1 MINRFAIPLLLAAAT
16 VAFARGSSM
25 RDDSADDKTHRA
37 TVKGATITSA
47 FDVKV
52 ADANDVTFSLAVTN
66 FTAKMMELRFPDGRT
81 HDFYVVDASGKEVW
95 RWSKGRMF
103 TQGIQNK
110 LLKSRSTTIFDE
122 KWNPEGL
129 EGEFTAVAVLRSDN
143 HPVESRVTFTLP

>member
-1 MINRFAIPLLLAAAT
+1 MMTNRFVIPLLLAAT
-16 VAFARGSSM
+16 VAFARGSTM
-25 RDDSADDKTHRA
+25 RDDSADDRTHNA
-37 TVKGATITSA
+37 TIKGKTITSA

-52 ADANDVTFSLAVTN
+52 ADATDVKFSLAVTN
-66 FTAKMMELRFPDGRT
+66 FTAKMVEIRFPNGLT

-129 EGEFTAVAVLRSDN
+129 VGEFTAVAVLRSDN